1 MARGD
6 HTHGGGKLM
15 VVAGTRPEAIKLAPL
30 IVELRRRGL
39 PVTVCATGQ
48 HRELFDQAMAYFNL
62 EPDIDLALMRP
73 GQSVD
78 GFMARALAALGP
90 LLRAEQP
97 DMVVV
102 QGDTATAYAA
112 ALAAFY
118 AQIPVAHVEA
128 GLRSGDITDPFP
140 EEFHRRQISQIAD
153 QHFAPTA
160 SAQAALLA
168 EGVAPERIY
177 LTGNT
182 GIDALHQMTARLAS
196 DPRLAEPV
204 ASRLA
209 AFGGGRKLMLA
220 TIHRR
225 ENHGAVLNAMIDAVI
240 RLARFGDL
248 DILIPV
254 HPHPLVHDR
263 LRQSLGGV
271 ANVHLLAPLSYPE
284 LIHLLQQARLVLTD
298 SGGIQEEAPA
308 LGCPALVL
316 RRTTERP
323 EGLGTGNARLVRA
336 DPDVIVEEV
345 RRIVDRNDSHAAM
358 ASVVSPY
365 GDGRATQRI
374 ANILESHLGWPGSL
388 SNELKPQAEAVPV

>member
-1 MARGD
+1 
-6 HTHGGGKLM
+6 M

-39 PVTVCATGQ
+39 PLTVCATGQ
-48 HRELFDQAMAYFNL
+48 HRELFDQAMAYFDL
-62 EPDIDLALMRP
+62 VPDIDLALMRP

-78 GFMARALAALGP
+78 GFMARALSLLGP

-118 AQIPVAHVEA
+118 AHIPVAHVEA
-128 GLRSGDITDPFP
+128 GLRSGDIADPFP
-140 EEFHRRQISQIAD
+140 EEFHRRQITQIASL
-153 QHFAPTA
+153 HFAPTA
-160 SAQAALLA
+160 SAKAALLA
-168 EGVAPERIY
+168 EDVAPSRVF

-182 GIDALHQMTARLAS
+182 GIDALHQMTARLAA

-209 AFGGGRKLMLA
+209 VIGGGRRIMLA

-225 ENHGAVLNAMIDAVI
+225 ENHGAVLDAMIEAVI

-254 HPHPLVHDR
+254 HPHPRVHDR
-263 LRQSLGGV
+263 LRQALGGV
-271 ANVHLLAPLSYPE
+271 ANVHLLGPVSYPE

-308 LGCPALVL
+308 LGCPVLVL

-323 EGLGTGNARLVRA
+323 EGLASGNARLVRPDA
-336 DPDVIVEEV
+336 DAIVEEV
-345 RRIVDRNDSHAAM
+345 RRIVVRNDSHASM
-358 ASVVSPY
+358 ANVVSPY
-365 GDGRATQRI
+365 GDGRATLRI
-374 ANILESHLGWPGSL
+374 ADILEARLSHARPSDIGAGIRAASG
-388 SNELKPQAEAVPV
+388 